1 MSVAALTIAF
11 RAKLGKSSTKS
22 VLVTL
27 ADRADDV
34 TGICFPSVADIVE
47 RTELDR
53 KTVLSCLK
61 ELERRKFLLDTG
73 KRCGKTN
80 QVKIWR
86 LDLALLKLTSEKKY
100 PNGDGSDF
108 SPKLSQISKQPVP
121 KSGHGTP
128 SELSSNHHLEGH
140 TGGEGDDVNSE
151 SAGLVWQE
159 GELRVILEEIISAAH
174 WMQPHTGGFRSSPVK
189 FKSAVRKRI
198 RSNGPNPEDW
208 ETFRLW
214 RASHPQ
220 PEAAANPEETRL
232 AAERKQLLA
241 SVRQRYEEM
250 ETAEQKETESQ
261 FAAYLQATN
270 AQVNMAYR
278 LSGLGS
284 KLVSMAFYE
293 WLAGELK

>member
-22 VLVTL
+22 VFVAL

-86 LDLALLKLTSEKKY
+86 LDLALIKQTSEK
-100 PNGDGSDF
+100 PHQNGNGSDF
-108 SPKLSQISKQPVP
+108 SSKLSRISEQPVP
-121 KSGHGTP
+121 KSGYGTP
-128 SELSSNHHLEGH
+128 CESSSNHHLEGH
-140 TGGEGDDVNSE
+140 TGGEGDEVNSE
-151 SAGLVWQE
+151 SPGVVWHE
-159 GELRVILEEIISAAH
+159 DELRGSLEEFISAAH
-174 WMQPHTGGFRSSPVK
+174 WMQLHTGGFRSSPVK

-214 RASHPQ
+214 RASHSQ
-220 PEAAANPEETRL
+220 LEAAANPEETKL
-232 AAERKQLLA
+232 AAERKQRLA

-250 ETAEQKETESQ
+250 ATAEQKATESR

-278 LSGLGS
+278 LSGLES
-284 KLVSMAFYE
+284 KMVSMAFYE